1 MTPDKAMTPDAAI
14 AAAPGATATPDMTAA
29 PDAAEP
35 ADMTATNASG
45 QTGVMRPRGT
55 AAFRPATA
63 AEAARRRRRRTLRNY
78 LTVASFMGPALLGIA
93 IFLIFPLGTALN
105 ASFHRF
111 SVLDA
116 PGTWYGLGN
125 YRFLWHDPF
134 VHTAAWN
141 TLWFVLIMVPAQV
154 VTGLGS
160 AMLLTKMRR
169 GSSLYRTVF
178 FLPALIPTVAG
189 VLAFVYILKPGV
201 GPVDTL
207 LGKLGIDGP
216 LWFNSPSWSKPSLV
230 LLAMWSIG
238 NTMVI
243 FLAAL
248 LDVPASL
255 YEAASIDGANAWRRF
270 RHVTVPTISPVIL
283 FTTVVGVI
291 ATLCY
296 FTEAAVAGA
305 AASGAATVG
314 GGASGNFGYPQEST
328 LTYPLYLYQA
338 GFSQNLLGY
347 ANALAIVL
355 FIVTLAVLAVLLRR
369 ARSFTEGA
377 S

>member
-1 MTPDKAMTPDAAI
+1 M
-14 AAAPGATATPDMTAA
+14 
-29 PDAAEP
+29 
-35 ADMTATNASG
+35 
-45 QTGVMRPRGT
+45 QRGGSIET
-55 AAFRPATA
+55 VNPTVQ
-63 AEAARRRRRRTLRNY
+63 RRRPGWRRTLRHY
-78 LTVASFMGPALLGIA
+78 LTVGSFIGPALLGIA
-93 IFLIFPLGTALN
+93 IFLLFPLGTALES
-105 ASFHRF
+105 SFHKF
-111 SVLDA
+111 GILDA

-125 YRFLWHDPF
+125 YRFMLHDPF

-141 TLWFVLIMVPAQV
+141 TLWFVVIMVPAQIL
-154 VTGLGS
+154 TGLGS
-160 AMLLTKMRR
+160 AMLLTRMRT
-169 GSSLYRTVF
+169 GSSFYRTVF
-178 FLPALIPTVAG
+178 FLPALVPTVAG
-189 VLAFVYILKPGV
+189 VLAFVYILKPGI

-207 LGKLGIDGP
+207 LGKLGINGP

-248 LDVPASL
+248 LDVPTSL
-255 YEAASIDGANAWRRF
+255 YEAASIDGANGWRRF
-270 RHVTVPTISPVIL
+270 RHITIPTISPVIL
-283 FTTVVGVI
+283 FTTITSVI

-314 GGASGNFGYPQEST
+314 GGAASNFGYPQEST
-328 LTYPLYLYQA
+328 LSYPLYIYQT
-338 GFSQNLLGY
+338 GFPQNLLGY

-355 FIVTLAVLAVLLRR
+355 FVVTLIVMAFLLRR
-369 ARSFTEGA
+369 FRTFNEGA